1 MNLTRVG
8 QIVAIMLAPTA
19 TVGAVLYGPRAVR
32 FVWRHVR
39 ERDAQAHPRPTGP
52 PIEQLAADLR
62 RLIRQH
68 HAVKGA
74 TGVMMRGHH
83 LYAIEGAITDC
94 ALQAAAALG
103 VPWPQVPPR
112 GVLTPAELRRLL
124 RALADA
130 GLVLPTGVG
139 LLAD

>member
-19 TVGAVLYGPRAVR
+19 TVGAVLYGPRVVR
-32 FVWRHVR
+32 SVWRYVR
-39 ERDAQAHPRPTGP
+39 ERDTGAVPQPTGP

-62 RLIRQH
+62 RLVRQH
-68 HAVKGA
+68 HAIKGA
-74 TGVMMRGHH
+74 PAVVMRAHH

-94 ALQAAAALG
+94 AIQAAAALG
-103 VPWPQVPPR
+103 VPCPQVPPR
-112 GVLTPAELRRLL
+112 SVLTPAELRRLL